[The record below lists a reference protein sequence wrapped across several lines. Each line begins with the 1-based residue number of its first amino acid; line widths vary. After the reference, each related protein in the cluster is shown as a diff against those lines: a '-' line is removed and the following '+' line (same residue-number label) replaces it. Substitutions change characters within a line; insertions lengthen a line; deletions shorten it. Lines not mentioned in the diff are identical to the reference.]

1 MARADHNN
9 TSLYGQNHM
18 SIAIELEKLKKLR
31 DSGDLTAAQFE
42 QAKNQLLD
50 ACVSKIESSYK
61 AGPTRRVRLQLVP
74 SVRVVRGV
82 AQNVRVVPGKQAG
95 QSVSLDVGGR
105 PVDISSSASL
115 EVDAGDRVTLAGYER
130 NGRVLAVAYH
140 NETTGAHSDLG
151 RLRKGYRV
159 LLAVGQ
165 IGLWAG
171 LVAILA
177 TGLILVLHRQ
187 AGTFTAGLRA
197 YAPYALALL
206 AAAAVAH
213 FGLGLSFL
221 GKKTKEFHDAMSASV
236 SNTD

>member
-1 MARADHNN
+1 MPRADHNN
-9 TSLYGQNHM
+9 MSLYGQNHM

-42 QAKNQLLD
+42 QAKNHLLD
-50 ACVSKIESSYK
+50 ACVTKIESSYK

-105 PVDISSSASL
+105 PVDISASL

-151 RLRKGYRV
+151 RLRKGYR
-159 LLAVGQ
+159 LLIAVGR

-177 TGLILVLHRQ
+177 TALILILHRQ
-187 AGTFTAGLRA
+187 AGPFTAGLRA
-197 YAPYALALL
+197 YAPYALA
-206 AAAAVAH
+206 AVGAAVVTH